1 MSDLPE
7 ELQFRDVRKQAPVII
22 SKEGRQV
29 LAQNGTRFQQSDSG
43 TTQIV
48 FRLPN
53 EENSSTDL
61 STMWITADLSVSG
74 LPAAANELF
83 NLRCDWTDSL
93 EMGPATAAATDYNLP
108 VLVPCDSIESCIK
121 SVHILVNGSEL
132 ERHDYY
138 NYVESMLNMHLNNSN
153 FSNSVGA
160 GCMMMNLSPYDR
172 SRLLLGHGTAARTS
186 SNVVQVS
193 FPLRWCGIAN
203 LRSLCPLHLLGGG
216 QSAVEIRIF
225 LENASNF
232 LFAGALEC
240 DVAAGQT
247 FAPPGRVRRS
257 TTPLTYTLDNVRLNY
272 DIVQTTDSYNSS
284 LRSYL
289 SSNQLTLPI
298 DTYYSTQFQLASNT
312 GWQNFTIS
320 TQMSDISAVY
330 IGFVRASEQFNYGF
344 CSTDRFWKPP
354 GLEEARLQINGKP
367 IPNVNIRL
375 SGRQTGTE
383 AEAQHYLMK
392 SLRQNCSLEVI
403 GNSNANKVSVNHIL
417 YAPTSGTAST
427 ASDIIASGSGMNYG
441 YTNVVPADYDVN
453 NILQPRRATTVGSSA
468 NDAIINN
475 LAHVFESPT
484 NFILGFDVSKS
495 NYANEFELSGLDL
508 TKSSGLIQVNLR
520 FNSNPDG
527 YTAIVVVRHKRIL
540 DIGLDSSQVIY

>member
-1 MSDLPE
+1 
-7 ELQFRDVRKQAPVII
+7 
-22 SKEGRQV
+22 
-29 LAQNGTRFQQSDSG
+29 
-43 TTQIV
+43 
-48 FRLPN
+48 
-53 EENSSTDL
+53 
-61 STMWITADLSVSG
+61 
-74 LPAAANELF
+74 
-83 NLRCDWTDSL
+83 
-93 EMGPATAAATDYNLP
+93 
-108 VLVPCDSIESCIK
+108 
-121 SVHILVNGSEL
+121 
-132 ERHDYY
+132 
-138 NYVESMLNMHLNNSN
+138 
-153 FSNSVGA
+153 
-160 GCMMMNLSPYDR
+160 
-172 SRLLLGHGTAARTS
+172 
-186 SNVVQVS
+186 
-193 FPLRWCGIAN
+193 
-203 LRSLCPLHLLGGG
+203 
-216 QSAVEIRIF
+216 VEIRIF

-232 LFAGALEC
+232 LFAGALEA
-240 DVAAGQT
+240 VVPANNT
-247 FAPPGRVRRS
+247 HAPP
-257 TTPLTYTLDNVRLNY
+257 TTVARITNQLTYTLDNVRLNY

-330 IGFVRASEQFNYGF
+330 IGFVRSIEQFNYGF

-375 SGRQTGTE
+375 SGKQTAPE

-392 SLRQNCSLEVI
+392 ALRQNCSLEVI
-403 GNSNANKVSVNHIL
+403 GNANANKISYNQIL
-417 YAPTSGTAST
+417 YAPTSGTAATS
-427 ASDIIASGSGMNYG
+427 SQVIASGNGINYG
-441 YTNVVPADYDVN
+441 YTNVYPADYDAN
-453 NILQPRRATTVGSSA
+453 NDLQPLKHNATGTAG
-468 NDAIINN
+468 NDSIINN

-520 FNSNPDG
+520 FNSNPEG